1 MQQSDDLELIACA
14 LRDLVAAQHAQHA
27 DYALQQQQLQRQQ
40 QQQQL
45 GSGRGSSS
53 NAAAAH
59 SSSSAAAAPHVHVP
73 PPPIITRSYFRRYM
87 RARLCPSVRLSRSQL
102 DYLFEQFDKDKV
114 PWTGHSNK

>member
-27 DYALQQQQLQRQQ
+27 DYAAQQEQAQRH
-40 QQQQL
+40 QQL
-45 GSGRGSSS
+45 GSGWASSS
-53 NAAAAH
+53 SDTAH
-59 SSSSAAAAPHVHVP
+59 SAAAAAAAPHVP

-114 PWTGHSNK
+114 W